1 MVQQAET
8 ISAIATARGEG
19 GIGIVRISGERALS
33 VADAVFRA
41 ACGKTLAETE
51 TQRAVYGRIVDESG
65 AVVDEAIALVMK
77 APHSY
82 TKEDVVEL
90 QCHGGAV
97 ALQSS
102 TATAL
107 PWCCGSCWTPCL
119 PQGPGRQK
127 QESSPSGPF

>member
-65 AVVDEAIALVMK
+65 AVVDEAIAL
-77 APHSY
+77 
-82 TKEDVVEL
+82 
-90 QCHGGAV
+90 
-97 ALQSS
+97 
-102 TATAL
+102 
-107 PWCCGSCWTPCL
+107 
-119 PQGPGRQK
+119 
-127 QESSPSGPF
+127 